1 MLLKKYSPTF
11 SLKDYVQYYEIVRF
25 MFDSNLEIPIKPF
38 APRPETTL
46 CFYPRDLDHISDLGK
61 TLQIIP
67 CRTVIFGQQT
77 IMKIRRPGQDF
88 LLIMVVFQPGAL
100 YRLTGVPQY
109 LLTDSYVDA
118 DLILT
123 KEVLNVI
130 DSLNVCQSY
139 SQMIDIIETY
149 LLELIQ
155 KSSRSFHH
163 IYQAASLMIAQ
174 SPNLSIDWFAKEACL
189 SLRQF
194 ERKFKNHVG
203 ISASQLARISKFD
216 RTVKMKNAQPHLD
229 WLSIA
234 LACGYYDYQHLVR
247 DYKEFTGMTPPS
259 FFNLDINAPERLF
272 GLYEESKIHTF

>member
-1 MLLKKYSPTF
+1 MLLKKFSPSI

-25 MFDSNLEIPIKPF
+25 IFDSNLEIPIKPF

-61 TLQIIP
+61 TLETIP
-67 CRTVIFGQQT
+67 CRTVVFGQQT
-77 IMKIRRPGQDF
+77 IMKMRRPGQDF

-118 DLILT
+118 DLLFS
-123 KEVLNVI
+123 KDVNYVI
-130 DSLNVCQSY
+130 DSLSY
-139 SQMIDIIETY
+139 CHSYEHMIGVIETY
-149 LLELIQ
+149 LLGVIQ
-155 KSSRSFHH
+155 KSNRLSYR
-163 IYQAASLMIAQ
+163 IDQAASLIVAQ
-174 SPNLSIDWFAKEACL
+174 NPNPSIDWLAKETCL

-203 ISASQLARISKFD
+203 ICASQLARISKFD
-216 RTVKMKNAQPHLD
+216 RTVKMKNAQPHVD

-234 LACGYYDYQHLVR
+234 LSCGYYDYQHMVR
-247 DYKEFTGMTPPS
+247 DYKEFTEMTPTS
-259 FFNLDINAPERLF
+259 FFNLDIKAPERLF
-272 GLYEESKIHTF
+272 GLYEESEIYTF